1 MTRIDAKIRPE
12 GKRSNFRP
20 LPSRDSRASLVDG
33 SLLTLRRWMTKDE
46 RMPKPRYFILVI
58 SLAAFALAEITDP
71 GYNIWRG
78 RPR

>member
-1 MTRIDAKIRPE
+1 
-12 GKRSNFRP
+12 
-20 LPSRDSRASLVDG
+20 
-33 SLLTLRRWMTKDE
+33 MTKDE
-46 RMPKPRYFILVI
+46 RMPTPRYFILVI